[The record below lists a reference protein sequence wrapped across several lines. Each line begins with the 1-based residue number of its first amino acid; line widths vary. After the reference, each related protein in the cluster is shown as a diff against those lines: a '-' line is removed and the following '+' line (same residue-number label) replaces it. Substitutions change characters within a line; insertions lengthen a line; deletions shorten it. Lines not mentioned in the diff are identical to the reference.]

1 MPSDDARH
9 RTKVYL
15 EEHVNNANLTED
27 DDSTTVKFIV
37 AYAFPDYPWLRVF
50 QDKSVSL
57 VFAVDTPET
66 EALPVAVGYLEN
78 VPITIWCINKAG
90 ISGTKLR
97 WKAEAELRRVAETYP
112 VSSLRTLTRL
122 TDNEKNLGSTVLY
135 SVTYNLRYK
144 RYVT

>member
-50 QDKSVSL
+50 QDKNVSL
-57 VFAVDTPET
+57 VFGVGTPET
-66 EALPVAVGYLEN
+66 EPLPVGVGYIEK
-78 VPITIWCINKAG
+78 VPVTVWCINKAG

-97 WKAEAELRRVAETYP
+97 WKAEAELRRICETYP
-112 VSSLRTLTRL
+112 AGGSLFTWQRL
-122 TDNEKNLGSTVLY
+122 GDNEKNLGSTVLY
-135 SVTYNLRYK
+135 SVEYVMRYK
-144 RYVT
+144 RYS

>member
-1 MPSDDARH
+1 MVDDPRY
-9 RTKVYL
+9 RTKVWL
-15 EEHVNNANLTED
+15 ETWLTPANLTKD
-27 DDSTTVKFIV
+27 DGVTQVTFIV
-37 AYAFPDYPWLRVF
+37 CFGMPDYPIERVF
-50 QDKSVSL
+50 KDKNVDL
-57 VFAVDTPET
+57 VYAVDTPET
-66 EALPVAVGYLEN
+66 EPLPVGVGYLEN
-78 VPITIWCINKAG
+78 MPINIWCINKAG

-97 WKAEAELRRVAETYP
+97 WKAEAELRRVAETEP